1 MTTTLQRPT
10 ERITPARTRPS
21 TLLLGAVTA
30 LPALSIDAY
39 LPALPVLARDLG
51 TTPAAAQLTL
61 TAVLLGIALGQLLGG
76 ALSDRLGRR
85 LPLLAGLATFVV
97 AAMLCAVA
105 PTLPALVALRF
116 VMGLGGGASVVVA
129 RAVVRDGAEGAQ
141 AARMFAR
148 LMLVMGVVPVLAPVL
163 GAQLLHVTSW
173 RGVFAGLVL
182 LGVVLFV
189 VVVRRLPE
197 TLEPRDRADGSLRDT
212 LRAFAVVLR
221 DRAFVGYALA
231 AALSSGAMFAYISA
245 SPFVLEEVEG
255 LSPAAFSV
263 VFAANAAGLI
273 AASQLSARL
282 VARTGPRPLL
292 LAGLSMAAVAG
303 AVLVVVALLDAPLPL
318 LLAGLFATLASIGFV
333 APNATALALQEH
345 GAQAGTASALIGLGQ
360 FVTGAVAAPLTG
372 LVGAPGALPLA
383 VVVAG
388 FALAALAASALTRP
402 ARLVLATA

>member
-1 MTTTLQRPT
+1 MTTTLEPLAQQTAPPR
-10 ERITPARTRPS
+10 RTPS
-21 TLLLGAVTA
+21 VLLLGAVTA

-85 LPLLAGLATFVV
+85 LPLLTGLATFV
-97 AAMLCAVA
+97 AAAVLCAVA
-105 PTLPALVALRF
+105 PTLPVLVGLRF

-129 RAVVRDGAEGAQ
+129 RAVVRDRADGAQ

-163 GAQLLHVTSW
+163 GAQLLRVTSW

-182 LGVVLFV
+182 LGVALFA

-197 TLEPRDRADGSLRDT
+197 TLESHQRADGTLLDT
-212 LRAFAVVLR
+212 LRTFAGVLR

-245 SPFVLEEVEG
+245 SPFVLEDVKG

-263 VFAANAAGLI
+263 VFATNAAGLI

-282 VARTGPRPLL
+282 VGRTGPRPLL
-292 LAGLSMAAVAG
+292 LVGLSMAALAG
-303 AVLVVVALLDAPLPL
+303 VSLVVVALADAPLPL
-318 LLAGLFATLASIGFV
+318 LLAGLFATLTSIGFI

-360 FVTGAVAAPLTG
+360 FVTGAIAAPLTG

-388 FALAALAASALTRP
+388 FGVAALAASALTRP
-402 ARLVLATA
+402 RRLALATA